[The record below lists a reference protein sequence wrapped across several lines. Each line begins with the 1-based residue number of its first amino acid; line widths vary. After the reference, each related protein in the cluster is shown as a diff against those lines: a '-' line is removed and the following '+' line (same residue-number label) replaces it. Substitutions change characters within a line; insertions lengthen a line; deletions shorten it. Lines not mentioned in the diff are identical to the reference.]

1 MQEIWRNNDY
11 KHIQS
16 ASEEPAAV
24 EEKDCAFL
32 EKQFKKDFVHIR
44 EGERAFTECYF
55 AYQALNESKETG
67 AEYTEELIQK
77 YVRLNQ
83 VPENIDFR
91 QSEI

>member
-1 MQEIWRNNDY
+1 MILNV
-11 KHIQS
+11 I
-16 ASEEPAAV
+16 PAAV
-24 EEKDCAFL
+24 EIKDCGFL
-32 EKQFKKDFVHIR
+32 EKQFQKDFVHIR

-55 AYQALNESKETG
+55 AYQALKEARETG
-67 AEYTEELIQK
+67 EEYTEELVRK